1 MNPKIY
7 VTFYG
12 TESWYFW
19 KWDSARWA
27 RPSFIKENMLLYKTE
42 WWKESI
48 QRRAALERVP
58 RVPGTRKILSSY
70 VMAPVSFYEI
80 SREQLPGTR
89 KVLRTLIHGTRG
101 LKFLMTPRLV
111 YCHAIWLWLL
121 GKNQS
126 WKDKEHLGMFEHH
139 ILAINRSSLF
149 KQKCALIYSA
159 IALLLNLASGK
170 KNLFST
176 ISFYFSFT
184 FFKCYSYTLYTK
196 VCYH

>member
-1 MNPKIY
+1 M
-7 VTFYG
+7 
-12 TESWYFW
+12 
-19 KWDSARWA
+19 
-27 RPSFIKENMLLYKTE
+27 
-42 WWKESI
+42 
-48 QRRAALERVP
+48 
-58 RVPGTRKILSSY
+58 PGTRKILSSY

-80 SREQLPGTR
+80 SREQLAGTR

-176 ISFYFSFT
+176 ISFYIFLLPSLSVTPTHCTQRCVIIRFRLVFWFQFSNEISLKIVGKFN
-184 FFKCYSYTLYTK
+184 YWIYLISQS
-196 VCYH
+196 